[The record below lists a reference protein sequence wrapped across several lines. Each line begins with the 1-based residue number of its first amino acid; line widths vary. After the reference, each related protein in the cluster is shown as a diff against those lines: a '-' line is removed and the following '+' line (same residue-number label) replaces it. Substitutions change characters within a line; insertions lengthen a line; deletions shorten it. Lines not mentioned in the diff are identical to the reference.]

1 MYLLDTN
8 VLVDFLRGRMP
19 HGYDLMRASDPRLF
33 KIPSIVE
40 AELLAG
46 AEKSRNPEQARFA
59 VESILLPFEVVPFC
73 SKCARHYGRI
83 RAHLEREGK
92 VIGPNDLLIA
102 ATALAHGATLVTGN
116 VREFKRVPG
125 LSLEEWAEMEL
136 PEQAKAEAAEE
147 AVRNMEIAQIIRQ
160 GRKDI
165 AEGRCVEGLDAAKER
180 MRGIWQKNG

>member
-46 AEKSRNPEQARFA
+46 AEKSRDPEQARFA

-83 RAHLEREGK
+83 RAHLEREGMA
-92 VIGPNDLLIA
+92 IGPNDLLIA

-125 LSLEEWAEMEL
+125 LSLEEWAEVEL
-136 PEQAKAEAAEE
+136 
-147 AVRNMEIAQIIRQ
+147 
-160 GRKDI
+160 
-165 AEGRCVEGLDAAKER
+165 
-180 MRGIWQKNG
+180 